1 MKQFRILAIAV
12 ATGRIGYV
20 FLHAGKLKDWG
31 LSRRASRGT
40 KEAATQ
46 ARAWITL
53 LEPDVVVTE
62 RVAKTSTKSI
72 KTRALIEVI
81 TRVAEDMKMQF
92 VEVPRF
98 QSFKNKYAEATALA
112 ERFPELTLWLPKLR
126 RLWDP
131 EPRSTVLF
139 EALALSLVIVDG

>member
-1 MKQFRILAIAV
+1 MKQFKILAIAV

-40 KEAATQ
+40 KEAVAQTK
-46 ARAWITL
+46 AWISL
-53 LEPDVVVTE
+53 LEPDVVITE
-62 RVAKTSTKSI
+62 QVATNSTKSS

-81 TRVAEDMKMQF
+81 TRTAQELQIQTL
-92 VEVPRF
+92 EVSRF
-98 QSFKNKYAEATALA
+98 QLFKNKYDEAAALA
-112 ERFPELTLWLPKLR
+112 ERFPELTLWVPKLR

-139 EALALSLVIVDG
+139 EALALSLVVDG